1 MKNFIV
7 RILARKRRKD
17 KRFKL
22 YDGVIVVVDPNSENK
37 DKIIDISLGGLAFSY
52 NNERKQFDEEFEVDI
67 YVDDEIYLKKL
78 KVKLVSDA
86 EIGEVPFESANVRR
100 LSGQFMWLTPVQKS
114 DLNSLFK
121 KYGMGEV

>member
-1 MKNFIV
+1 MKDFLV

-17 KRFKL
+17 KRHQVH
-22 YDGVIVVVDPNSENK
+22 DGVVVVIDPHSENK

-67 YVDDEIYLKKL
+67 YIDNEIYLKKL
-78 KVKLVSDA
+78 KVKLISDT

-100 LSGQFMWLTPVQKS
+100 LSGQFMWLTPIQKS
-114 DLNSLFK
+114 DLNSLFR
-121 KYGMGEV
+121 KYGIGKV

>member
-17 KRFKL
+17 KRHQVHE
-22 YDGVIVVVDPNSENK
+22 GVLVFVDPDSEKK

-52 NNERKQFDEEFEVDI
+52 KNGRKQFDEIFEVDI
-67 YVDDEIYLKKL
+67 YVDNELYIKKL
-78 KVKLVSDA
+78 KVKLVSDT
-86 EIGEVPFESANVRR
+86 ELGEVPFESANVRR

-114 DLNSLFK
+114 DLNSLFR
-121 KYGMGEV
+121 KYGTGEV

>member
-7 RILARKRRKD
+7 RILARKHRKD
-17 KRFKL
+17 ERFKIH
-22 YDGVIVVVDPNSENK
+22 DGVIVVVDPNSEKK

-52 NNERKQFDEEFEVDI
+52 KNERKQFDEEFEVDI
-67 YVDDEIYLKKL
+67 YIDNEIYLKKL
-78 KVKLVSDA
+78 KVKLISDI

-114 DLNSLFK
+114 DLNSLFR
-121 KYGMGEV
+121 KYGIEKE

>member
-1 MKNFIV
+1 MKNFII

-17 KRFKL
+17 ERFKIH
-22 YDGVIVVVDPNSENK
+22 DGVIVVVDPNSEKK

-52 NNERKQFDEEFEVDI
+52 KNRGKEFDKEFEVDI
-67 YVDDEIYLKKL
+67 YIDNEIYLKKL
-78 KVKLVSDA
+78 KVKLISDI

-100 LSGQFMWLTPVQKS
+100 LSGQFLWLTTIQKS

-121 KYGMGEV
+121 KYGIGNT

>member
-17 KRFKL
+17 ERFKIH
-22 YDGVIVVVDPNSENK
+22 DGVIVVVDPNSEKK
-37 DKIIDISLGGLAFSY
+37 DKIIDISLGGLAFIY
-52 NNERKQFDEEFEVDI
+52 KNRGKEFDKEFEVDI
-67 YVDDEIYLKKL
+67 YIDNEIYLKKL
-78 KVKLVSDA
+78 KVKLISDI

-121 KYGMGEV
+121 KYGIGKA

>member
-17 KRFKL
+17 ERFKVHE
-22 YDGVIVVVDPNSENK
+22 GVLVLVDPDSETK

-52 NNERKQFDEEFEVDI
+52 NNEGKQFDEEFEVDI

-78 KVKLVSDA
+78 KVKLISDI
-86 EIGEVPFESANVRR
+86 EIGEVPFESVNVRR

-114 DLNSLFK
+114 DLNSLFR
-121 KYGMGEV
+121 KYGIGKA

>member
-1 MKNFIV
+1 MKNFII

-17 KRFKL
+17 ERFKIH
-22 YDGVIVVVDPNSENK
+22 DGVIVVVDPNSEKK

-52 NNERKQFDEEFEVDI
+52 KNRGKEFDKEFEVDI
-67 YVDDEIYLKKL
+67 YIDNEIYLKKL
-78 KVKLVSDA
+78 KVKLISDI

-100 LSGQFMWLTPVQKS
+100 LSGQFMWLTPIQKS

-121 KYGMGEV
+121 KYGIGKD

>member
-17 KRFKL
+17 DRFKL
-22 YDGVIVVVDPNSENK
+22 HDGAVVVIDPHSEKK

-52 NNERKQFDEEFEVDI
+52 SNERKQFDEEFEVDI
-67 YVDDEIYLKKL
+67 YIDNEIYLKKL
-78 KVKLVSDA
+78 KVKLISDI

-100 LSGQFMWLTPVQKS
+100 LSGQFMWLTTIQKS

-121 KYGMGEV
+121 KYGIGMA

>member
-7 RILARKRRKD
+7 RILAWKRRKD

-22 YDGVIVVVDPNSENK
+22 HNGVVVVMDPNSENK

-52 NNERKQFDEEFEVDI
+52 NNEGKQFDEEFEVDI
-67 YVDDEIYLKKL
+67 YIDNEIYLKKL
-78 KVKLVSDA
+78 KVKLISDI

-100 LSGQFMWLTPVQKS
+100 LSGQFLWLTTIQKS

-121 KYGMGEV
+121 KYGIGKA

>member
-7 RILARKRRKD
+7 RILAWKRRKD

-22 YDGVIVVVDPNSENK
+22 HDGVVVVMDPHSENK

-52 NNERKQFDEEFEVDI
+52 ENKRKQFDEEFEVDI
-67 YVDDEIYLKKL
+67 YIDNEIYLKKL
-78 KVKLVSDA
+78 KVKLISDI

-100 LSGQFMWLTPVQKS
+100 LSGQFMWLTPIQKS

-121 KYGMGEV
+121 KYGIGKA